1 MIVGAIKGQGI
12 CFLLREGLD
21 VGVVLG
27 WQDRKGVDVFTL
39 SIGFEFFRSTSRSQ
53 MDFFFHLLEGTVKI
67 IGVGSG
73 PAGSIWIQIEG
84 SEEVRHLE
92 FQR

>member
-1 MIVGAIKGQGI
+1 MIVGAVKGQGV

-21 VGVVLG
+21 VGVVPG
-27 WQDRKGVDVFTL
+27 WQDRKGVDVFAL
-39 SIGFEFFRSTSRSQ
+39 SIGFEFFRSTGRSQ
-53 MDFFFHLLEGTVKI
+53 MDFLFHLLEGTVKI

-73 PAGSIWIQIEG
+73 PAGSIWIQTEG
-84 SEEVRHLE
+84 SEEIRHLE

>member
-12 CFLLREGLD
+12 YFLLRKGLD
-21 VGVVLG
+21 VGVVPG

-53 MDFFFHLLEGTVKI
+53 IDFLFYLLEGTVKI
-67 IGVGSG
+67 IGVGSR
-73 PAGSIWIQIEG
+73 PAGSIWIQTEG

-92 FQR
+92 F